1 MHQLKETNLL
11 LGYDSRNLVRLIES
25 LNEFVINKKNL
36 ILIHFIIIISLWTN

>member
-25 LNEFVINKKNL
+25 LNEFVIDKKNL

>member
-25 LNEFVINKKNL
+25 LNEFVIDKKNL
-36 ILIHFIIIISLWTN
+36 ILILFIIIISLWTN